1 MCSVQNMF
9 VYLCQRLDAGVD
21 VTTRNLR
28 DDKVDGGSCA
38 VVQFIKVWRDR
49 THPLNTKLQRSIKPQ
64 QMFTSFFLFVLLVC
78 ARLIIRTE
86 VVYLG
91 SGIMMGSSSSSSLC
105 WTRSGSSHTL
115 PWSISII
122 SRSSWNSLG
131 MDGCRDSV
139 CCAF

>member
-28 DDKVDGGSCA
+28 DDKVDGGSRT

-64 QMFTSFFLFVLLVC
+64 QMFTSFLFVLLVC
-78 ARLIIRTE
+78 ALN
-86 VVYLG
+86 YQ
-91 SGIMMGSSSSSSLC
+91 
-105 WTRSGSSHTL
+105 
-115 PWSISII
+115 
-122 SRSSWNSLG
+122 
-131 MDGCRDSV
+131 D
-139 CCAF
+139 